1 VWRLRGELPG
11 PRGPE
16 LVGLPAV
23 HRYVAL
29 RWLRPVPRRV
39 HYRPAFD
46 PLEIIIYSR
55 IYCPMKQGLKEKRL
69 EQRKDV
75 LEARKQAAVNAWK
88 EKQEKDADELEK
100 ELVAEE
106 GKADK

>member
-1 VWRLRGELPG
+1 
-11 PRGPE
+11 
-16 LVGLPAV
+16 
-23 HRYVAL
+23 
-29 RWLRPVPRRV
+29 
-39 HYRPAFD
+39 
-46 PLEIIIYSR
+46 
-55 IYCPMKQGLKEKRL
+55 MKQGLKEKRL